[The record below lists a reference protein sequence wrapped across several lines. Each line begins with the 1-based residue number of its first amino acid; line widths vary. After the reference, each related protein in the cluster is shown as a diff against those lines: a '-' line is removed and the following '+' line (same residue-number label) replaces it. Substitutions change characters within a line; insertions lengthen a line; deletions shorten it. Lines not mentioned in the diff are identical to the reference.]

1 MGDEAVDGSKLGT
14 KLIMFVA
21 IISLALVAFLVG
33 KSLINTGVDNM
44 ETAVKNISDSR
55 FSDYDSKVVRG
66 RAVKSSID
74 TFGNSEYAIVVC
86 TTEMASCEDSASKI
100 SLKTGLDLVSDEQRL
115 NDTAGTY
122 ASGKI
127 VKIKKANVQYTTSD
141 KQTRTAVDAYGVNY
155 NAILQDD
162 EAANGAEIKIDD
174 GYVLYDQDFL
184 LDSNGNVIYY
194 LKTTNMGKK
203 GQMEYIADSSSF
215 QANLIK
221 NTSGD
226 IMGIVFTQRLLQ

>member
-86 TTEMASCEDSASKI
+86 TTEMAASSQNTI
-100 SLKTGLDLVSDEQRL
+100 SLKTGLSLANDATRL
-115 NDTAGTY
+115 DDKTGQI

-127 VKIKKANVQYTTSD
+127 VKINNANMQYIDSN
-141 KQTRTAVDAYGVNY
+141 KQTQPVKNAYGVNY

-162 EAANGAEIKIDD
+162 EAANEAQIKIDD

-184 LDSNGNVIYY
+184 LDSNGNVVYY

>member
-74 TFGNSEYAIVVC
+74 TFGNSEYAIVIC
-86 TTEMASCEDSASKI
+86 TTEMASNEGSPSTIAT
-100 SLKTGLDLVSDEQRL
+100 KTNLSMVPDNTRL

-122 ASGKI
+122 AAGKLVQ
-127 VKIKKANVQYTTSD
+127 VKNANMQYTLN
-141 KQTRTAVDAYGVNY
+141 KQTKTAKNVYGVNY
-155 NAILQDD
+155 NAILQDT
-162 EAANGAEIKIDD
+162 EGQTETQIEIED

-184 LDSNGNVIYY
+184 LDSNGNVVYY

-203 GQMEYIADSSSF
+203 GQIEYIADSASF

>member
-86 TTEMASCEDSASKI
+86 TTEMAASSQSTI
-100 SLKTGLDLVSDEQRL
+100 SQKTGLSLAKDAQRL
-115 NDTAGTY
+115 EDKTGQI

-127 VKIKKANVQYTTSD
+127 VKIKNANMQYIDSN
-141 KQTRTAVDAYGVNY
+141 KQTQTAVDTYGVNY

-162 EAANGAEIKIDD
+162 EAAKEAEIKIDD

-184 LDSNGNVIYY
+184 LDANGNVVYY